1 MAHLLSI
8 SEGNARGALQG
19 IITLY
24 SGLREVVETYDEESR
39 KQESWGFGE
48 LKLAEEF
55 MTRKWKEGYLC
66 RIDCPSVSVIGDG
79 TVVDKL
85 AVQLQLLD
93 GEV

>member
-1 MAHLLSI
+1 
-8 SEGNARGALQG
+8 
-19 IITLY
+19 
-24 SGLREVVETYDEESR
+24 LREANASLFSDYYSTVEGSTMFVVETYDEESR